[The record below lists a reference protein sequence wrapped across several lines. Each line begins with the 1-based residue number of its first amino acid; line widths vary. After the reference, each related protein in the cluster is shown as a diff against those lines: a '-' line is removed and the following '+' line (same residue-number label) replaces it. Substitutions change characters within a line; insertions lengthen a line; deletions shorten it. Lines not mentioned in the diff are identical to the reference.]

1 MLLGREPELR
11 AIDRVLADARLGRS
25 AALVI
30 RGEAGIGKTSLLRY
44 AVERASAMRVLQARG
59 VEFEADVPFAAL
71 HELLRPAYPWIDR
84 LPTAHAAALR
94 SSLGLGARREADR
107 LLVGAATLGL
117 LTSYAEEAPLL
128 VVLDDAHWLDPASAE
143 ALAFAARRLLADP
156 VALLASM
163 RMDEQSALAVA
174 GLPELAVSG
183 LDRAAAAALL
193 ERTAGPIPP
202 AVARSVLDATA
213 GNPLAVVELA
223 AEAANLGVIQP
234 DSPLPISTTVERAYL
249 RRTVDL
255 SEGARRALLLMAAA
269 GAAEVEVFAAAGSV
283 LGLRQEDVETA
294 EAATGLVAERDGR
307 LDFVHPLARA
317 AVYHAAAPAD
327 RREAHRALAEVLSAP
342 EHADR
347 RAWHLA
353 AAALGRDARAADAL
367 AEAGSR
373 ARGRTAYAAAAAAYA
388 AAARLTHGGEL
399 RASRLLAAAEN
410 AWLAGQVAP
419 AVDFLR
425 SARELAREEALR
437 LQIDNLT
444 GHIAIRQGSIHEGLR
459 TQIAT
464 AGALRKTDPALAA
477 RIVADAALATY
488 GAGFPDEVWPAA
500 LAALR
505 LLGPEAPAEVVVVVL
520 VACGALAVL
529 GGHGAEG
536 PGHLR
541 AALELFARVDIEAGD
556 PQVLLAAGIAGTFLR
571 EAEAGRDLLARA
583 QAGARNSAPTA
594 ALPAVLFLIARDAAA
609 TERWSEARAY
619 YEEATRI
626 ARETSQFSWLAGLLA
641 GLAWLSALEG
651 REEECRALAA
661 EAEVLCD
668 RYEMGL
674 WRAWAMMGLAQLE
687 LGAGRPEAALQTLLT
702 CRDTLSRVGIRDPD
716 LAPAPDL
723 VDAHLRL
730 GHQAEARAAAAGYDE
745 LAAAK
750 GQPFALA
757 RAARVRGL
765 LAPDTDFAREFE
777 TALRHHGGTPDTFE
791 RARTQL
797 YYGERLRRARRR
809 VEARAQ
815 LRAAM
820 AAFDR
825 LGAAPWA
832 ERASAELTASGET
845 ARRREEGHRLQ
856 LTPQELQVGLA
867 LAEGLSTR
875 EAAAKLYLSPKT
887 VEYHLRN
894 VYDKLEIRSR
904 EELAARLR
912 PAAAAHE
919 A

>member
-1 MLLGREPELR
+1 MLLGRDPELR
-11 AIDRVLADARLGRS
+11 AIDRALADARLGRS

-30 RGEAGIGKTSLLRY
+30 RGDAGIGKTSLLRY
-44 AVERASAMRVLQARG
+44 AVQQASAMRVLQARG

-71 HELLRPAYPWIDR
+71 HELLRPAYPWIDH
-84 LPTAHAAALR
+84 LPAAHAAALR

-117 LTSYAEEAPLL
+117 LTGYAEEAPLL

-156 VALLASM
+156 VALLASI
-163 RMDEQSALAVA
+163 RMDEQSALSLA
-174 GLPELAVSG
+174 GLPELVVSG

-202 AVARSVLDATA
+202 AVARSVLAATA

-223 AEAANLGVIQP
+223 AEAASLGVIQP
-234 DSPLPISTTVERAYL
+234 DSPLPIATTVERAYL
-249 RRTVDL
+249 RRAVDL
-255 SEGARRALLLMAAA
+255 SEGARSVLLLIAAA
-269 GAAEVEVFAAAGSV
+269 GAAEVEVFAAAAAI
-283 LGLRQEDVETA
+283 LGLEREDVAAA
-294 EAATGLVAERDGR
+294 EAATGLVAEREGR
-307 LDFVHPLARA
+307 VDFVHPLARA

-327 RREAHRALAEVLSAP
+327 RREAHRALAEVLTSP
-342 EHADR
+342 EDADR

-353 AAALGRDARAADAL
+353 AGALGRDARAAEAL

-373 ARGRTAYAAAAAAYA
+373 ARGRTAYAAAAAAFA
-388 AAARLTHGGEL
+388 AAARLTVGAEL

-419 AVDFLR
+419 AVEFLE
-425 SARELAREEALR
+425 SARELAQEQALR

-444 GHIAIRQGSIHEGLR
+444 GHIAMRQGSVREGLR
-459 TQIAT
+459 TQLAT
-464 AGALRKTDPALAA
+464 ADALRTTDPVLAA

-488 GAGFPDEVWPAA
+488 GAGYPDEVWPAA
-500 LAALR
+500 LAALE
-505 LLGPEAPAEVVVVVL
+505 LLGPDAPPEVAVVGQ

-536 PGHLR
+536 PRHLR
-541 AALELFARVDIEAGD
+541 AALELFGRIDVEAGD
-556 PQVLLAAGIAGTFLR
+556 PQVLVAAGIAGTFLR

-583 QAGARNSAPTA
+583 EAGARGSAPTA

-619 YEEATRI
+619 YEEAIRI
-626 ARETSQFSWLAGLLA
+626 ARETSQFTWLAGLLG
-641 GLAWLSALEG
+641 GLGWLSALEG
-651 REEECRALAA
+651 REQECRQLAA
-661 EAEVLCD
+661 EAEVLCE
-668 RYEMGL
+668 RYEMGF
-674 WRAWAMMGLAQLE
+674 WRAWVLMGLGQLE
-687 LGAGRPEAALQTLLT
+687 LGVGRPEAALQTLSV
-702 CRDTLSRVGIRDPD
+702 CQEVLSKVGIRDPD

-765 LAPDTDFAREFE
+765 LAPEAGFAEEFE
-777 TALRHHGGTPDTFE
+777 AALRHHAGTPDTFE
-791 RARTQL
+791 LARTQL
-797 YYGERLRRARRR
+797 CYGERLRRARRR
-809 VEARAQ
+809 VEARAH

-820 AAFDR
+820 TAFDR

-832 ERASAELTASGET
+832 ERASSELTASGET
-845 ARRREEGHRLQ
+845 ARLREEGHRQQ

-867 LAEGLSTR
+867 LAEGLTTR

-912 PAAAAHE
+912 PAVMAPKA
-919 A
+919 